1 MQRVSA
7 AYKLEQNEYL
17 RQEGYVWVYLGI
29 VSKEAQANAK
39 ANGQFTIYSAPQTVF
54 ENNEFEAYYAIPE
67 QNFIRC
73 DSVQYFLP
81 RDTSLFGLWQGLVTQ
96 EINGSVTFTFAPYT
110 KLDIKG
116 LTIDFGDYYPTRFR
130 VSNGNVTYTYDYEN
144 DSPGQW
150 VCEDIF
156 RNSAQITITP
166 YEMVGGIQ
174 RLRIL
179 SIMFG
184 VGLKFDNKSLI
195 STSWKQE
202 CAHLSDK
209 LPTKQ
214 FSFTISNLNKKFAAD
229 DPHSFVSFLQTEQ
242 DVEFSY
248 GRKLLDG
255 SIYTLKGGKLN
266 LKSWSSTDTQAKFTA
281 VGFIDYQSGTYK
293 KGQYYPNGISLW
305 QLAVDVCNDAG
316 IENYVIDNYLKTL
329 YTHNPLPIE
338 KHKALLQL
346 IASAAQSIMRET
358 RDGHLEIKSSF
369 VPKITSITSNSE
381 TNYSKIGNTVE
392 EEIMVSDYATSE
404 KDYTYAD
411 SVQYF
416 LPRNGLQ
423 GYIETGYISGQVA
436 KEDGTFITNPKITV
450 EWQAAW
456 TFFNMYVLFQFTKPT
471 EFVVRTYNFGTLVD
485 TITQEEIE
493 FEELVEHDFYDVNKI
508 EIEFTKALPY
518 QRIHVSRIRFG
529 KITDYTIDYADM
541 STSPVAK
548 TAEFVRDV
556 NVNYYEYAYGSENK
570 KLGTTKAVVG
580 ENTVTFSKPAHNYSL
595 AYADGGSGTLTLL
608 ESGAYYI
615 TFTSTRETQL
625 NINGNEF
632 VVTIKTITNH
642 LHDLGTDKTVS
653 NVLVDNFSRA
663 NEELGWCSDYFNNN
677 IDYTISYRGEPAIDA
692 DDQIYI
698 ENKYVERNLIRVL
711 STQIDTSAGMSM
723 RCKIKGRRISY
734 TEPALV
740 DVAIVD
746 ESEVY

>member
-29 VSKEAQANAK
+29 VSKEAQANAR

-248 GRKLLDG
+248 GRKLLNG

-281 VGFIDYQSGTYK
+281 VGFVDYQSGTYK

-423 GYIETGYISGQVA
+423 GYIETGYVSGQVA
-436 KEDGTFITNPKITV
+436 KEDGTFITNPKIIV

-456 TFFNMYVLFQFTKPT
+456 TFFNMYVLFQFTKPI

-595 AYADGGSGTLTLL
+595 AYADGGSGTLTIL

-615 TFTSTRETQL
+615 TFTSTRETEV

-663 NEELGWCSDYFNNN
+663 NEELGWCSDYFNND

>member
-54 ENNEFEAYYAIPE
+54 ENNTFEAYYAIPE

-130 VSNGNVTYTYDYEN
+130 VSNGNITYTYDYEN
-144 DSPGQW
+144 DNPGQW

-156 RNSAQITITP
+156 RNTAQITITP

-184 VGLKFDNKSLI
+184 VGLKFDNNTLI

-242 DVEFSY
+242 EVEFSY
-248 GRKLLDG
+248 GRKLLNG

-316 IENYVIDNYLKTL
+316 IENYIIDNFLKTL
-329 YTHNPLPIE
+329 YTHNPLPIA

-358 RDGHLEIKSSF
+358 RDGQLEIKSSF
-369 VPKITSITSNSE
+369 VPRITSITSNSE
-381 TNYSKIGNTVE
+381 THYSKIGNTVDE
-392 EEIMVSDYATSE
+392 QIVVSDYATSE

-423 GYIETGYISGQVA
+423 GYIETGYVSGQVS
-436 KEDGTFITNPKITV
+436 KEDGTFITNPKIIIQW
-450 EWQAAW
+450 EAAW
-456 TFFNMYVLFQFTKPT
+456 TFFNMYLVFGFTKPT
-471 EFVVRTYNFGTLVD
+471 EFVIRTYNFGTLVD
-485 TITQEEIE
+485 TITQDEIE
-493 FEELVEHDFYDVNKI
+493 FEELVEHNFYDINKI
-508 EIEFTKALPY
+508 EIEFTRALPY
-518 QRIHVSRIRFG
+518 QRIHISRIRFG
-529 KITDYTIDYADM
+529 KLTDYTIDYADM

-570 KLGTTKAVVG
+570 KLGTTKAVAG
-580 ENTVTFSKPAHNYSL
+580 ENTVTFNKPAHNYSL
-595 AYADGGSGTLTLL
+595 AYKDGGSGTLTIL

-615 TFTSTRETQL
+615 SFTSTREAEV
-625 NINGNEF
+625 NINGYEF
-632 VVTIKTITNH
+632 VITTKTVTNQ
-642 LHDLGTDKTVS
+642 LHELGTDKTVS
-653 NVLVDNFSRA
+653 NVLIDNFSRA
-663 NEELGWCSDYFNNN
+663 NEELGWCSDYFNND

>member
-81 RDTSLFGLWQGLVTQ
+81 RQSNLFGLWQGLVTQ

-130 VSNGNVTYTYDYEN
+130 VSNGNITYTYDYEN

-156 RNSAQITITP
+156 RNTAQITITP

-195 STSWKQE
+195 STSWKQD

-281 VGFIDYQSGTYK
+281 VGFVDYQSGTYK

-305 QLAVDVCNDAG
+305 QLAVDVCTDAG
-316 IENYVIDNYLKTL
+316 IENYIIDNYLKTL

-381 TNYSKIGNTVE
+381 TTYSKIENTVDE
-392 EEIMVSDYATSE
+392 EVMVSDYATSE

-423 GYIETGYISGQVA
+423 GYIETGYVSGQVA
-436 KEDGTFITNPKITV
+436 RADGTFITNPKITV

-485 TITQEEIE
+485 SITQEEIE

-556 NVNYYEYAYGSENK
+556 SVNYYEYAYGSEYK
-570 KLGTTKAVVG
+570 KLGTTKATVG
-580 ENTVTFSKPAHNYSL
+580 ENTVTFSKPSHGYSL
-595 AYADGGSGTLTLL
+595 SFTDSGTGTLNIL

-615 TFTSTRETQL
+615 TFTSTRETEVD
-625 NINGNEF
+625 INGYEF
-632 VVTIKTITNH
+632 AVTTKTITNH

-653 NVLVDNFSRA
+653 NVLVDNFDRA
-663 NEELGWCSDYFNNN
+663 NEELGWCSDYFNND